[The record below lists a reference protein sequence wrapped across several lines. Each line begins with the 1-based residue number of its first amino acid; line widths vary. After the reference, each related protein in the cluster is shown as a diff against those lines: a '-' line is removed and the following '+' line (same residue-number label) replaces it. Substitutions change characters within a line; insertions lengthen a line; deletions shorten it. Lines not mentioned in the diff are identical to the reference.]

1 MYKKIEQYIEYLL
14 DKSTKE
20 CFIWN
25 VEKIKQNKPM
35 NWNYIDGCMMKS
47 LLELSEVTN
56 NKKYFDFVENAIDN
70 FILEDGTIKTYNLTK
85 YSLDDICESTVLFK
99 LYTQTKKEKYL
110 KAIEKTYTQIKYQ
123 PRTFEGS
130 FWHKLIY
137 PHQVWL
143 DGFYMVMPFYTEYQN
158 FHNLINYDDIINQY
172 TIARTKM
179 FDENKGLYY
188 HGYDASKQI
197 FWANK
202 TTGKS
207 ESFWL
212 RSIGWFFVS
221 LIEVYEKINSKNEK
235 KYLENLIKELANNLL
250 NYQDEQTKLFYQVV
264 DQKEKLGNY
273 LETSGSAMIA
283 YTFLKASRLNVL
295 DKSFTKTG
303 KEIFDNICK
312 NYLKEENNTLELGN
326 ICLVSG
332 LGPADNKRRNGTFEY
347 YISEPIVKNDAKG
360 VAPFIMAYVELKRG
374 GLC

>member
-14 DKSTKE
+14 DKSTNE

-25 VEKIKQNKPM
+25 IEKIKQNKPM

-56 NKKYFDFVENAIDN
+56 NKKYFNFVENAIDQ
-70 FILEDGTIKTYNLTK
+70 FILDDGTIKTYDLTK

-99 LYTQTKKEKYL
+99 LYKQTKKEKYL

-123 PRTFEGS
+123 PRTYEGS

-172 TIARTKM
+172 ALARKNM
-179 FDENKGLYY
+179 YDEEKGLYY
-188 HGYDASKQI
+188 HGYDATKQM

-202 TTGKS
+202 TTGRS
-207 ESFWL
+207 SSFWL

-221 LIEVYEKINSKNEK
+221 LIEVYEKISAKNEQN
-235 KYLENLIKELANNLL
+235 YLENLIKELANNLL
-250 NYQDEQTKLFYQVV
+250 NYQDQQTKLFYQVV
-264 DQKEKLGNY
+264 DQKEKEGNY

-283 YTFLKASRLNVL
+283 YTYLKASRLNVL
-295 DKSFTKTG
+295 DKSFKNKG

-312 NYLKEENNTLELGN
+312 NYLYNENGTLELGN

-332 LGPADNKRRNGTFEY
+332 LGPSDNKIRNGTFEY

-360 VAPFIMAYVELKRG
+360 VAPFVMTYVELKRG

>member
-14 DKSTKE
+14 DKSTNE

-25 VEKIKQNKPM
+25 IEKIKQNKPM

-56 NKKYFDFVENAIDN
+56 NKKYFNFVENAIDK
-70 FILEDGTIKTYNLTK
+70 FILDDGTIKTYDLTK

-99 LYTQTKKEKYL
+99 LYKQTKKEKYL

-123 PRTFEGS
+123 PRTYEGS

-172 TIARTKM
+172 ALARKNM
-179 FDENKGLYY
+179 YDEEKGLYY
-188 HGYDASKQI
+188 HGYDATKQM

-202 TTGKS
+202 TTGRS
-207 ESFWL
+207 SSFWL

-221 LIEVYEKINSKNEK
+221 LIEVYEKINTKNEQN
-235 KYLENLIKELANNLL
+235 YLENLIKELANNLL
-250 NYQDEQTKLFYQVV
+250 NYQDHQTKLFYQVV
-264 DQKEKLGNY
+264 DQKEKEGNY

-283 YTFLKASRLNVL
+283 YTYLKASRLNVL
-295 DKSFTKTG
+295 DKSFKNKG
-303 KEIFDNICK
+303 KEIFDSICK
-312 NYLKEENNTLELGN
+312 NYLNNENGTLELGN

-332 LGPADNKRRNGTFEY
+332 LGPSDNKRRNGTFEY

-360 VAPFIMAYVELKRG
+360 VAPFVMTYVELKRG

>member
-14 DKSTKE
+14 DKSTNE

-25 VEKIKQNKPM
+25 IEKIKQNKPM

-56 NKKYFDFVENAIDN
+56 NKKYFNFVENAIDQ
-70 FILEDGTIKTYNLTK
+70 FILDDGTIKTYDLTK

-99 LYTQTKKEKYL
+99 LYKQTKKEKYL

-123 PRTFEGS
+123 PRTYEGS

-172 TIARTKM
+172 ALARKNM
-179 FDENKGLYY
+179 YDEEKGLYY
-188 HGYDASKQI
+188 HGYDATKQM

-202 TTGKS
+202 ATGRS
-207 ESFWL
+207 SSFWL

-221 LIEVYEKINSKNEK
+221 LIEVYEKINTKNEK
-235 KYLENLIKELANNLL
+235 NYLENLIKELANNLL
-250 NYQDEQTKLFYQVV
+250 NYQDQQTKLFYQVV
-264 DQKEKLGNY
+264 DQKEKEGNY

-283 YTFLKASRLNVL
+283 YTYLKASRLNVL
-295 DKSFTKTG
+295 DKSFKNKG
-303 KEIFDNICK
+303 KEIFDSICK
-312 NYLKEENNTLELGN
+312 NYLNNENGILELGN

-332 LGPADNKRRNGTFEY
+332 LGPSDNKRRNGTFEY

-360 VAPFIMAYVELKRG
+360 VAPFVMTYVELKRG

>member
-25 VEKIKQNKPM
+25 VEKIKQNKSM

-70 FILEDGTIKTYNLTK
+70 FILEDGTIKTYDLTK

-99 LYTQTKKEKYL
+99 LYSQTKKEKYL
-110 KAIEKTYTQIKYQ
+110 KAIEKTYIQIKYQ
-123 PRTFEGS
+123 PRTLEGS

-172 TIARTKM
+172 TIARSKM
-179 FDENKGLYY
+179 YDENKGLYY
-188 HGYDASKQI
+188 HGYDASKQM

-202 TTGKS
+202 ISGRS
-207 ESFWL
+207 SSFWL

-235 KYLENLIKELANNLL
+235 NYLENLIKELANNLL
-250 NYQDEQTKLFYQVV
+250 NFQDEETKLFYQVV
-264 DQKEKLGNY
+264 DQKEKTGNY

-283 YTFLKASRLNVL
+283 YTYLKASRLNVL
-295 DKSFTKTG
+295 DNSFKNKG
-303 KEIFDNICK
+303 KEIFDSICK
-312 NYLKEENNTLELGN
+312 NYLNNENGILELGN

-332 LGPADNKRRNGTFEY
+332 LGPTDNKRRNGTFEY